1 MVVLLIATISISA
14 IMVVLT
20 GEFRFALSPIGVIPL
35 WAMLHF
41 RTPRDGMAVNT
52 ILRSTPGAVTMLCFC
67 GATLVLMAILFAID
81 VYMLGHPFHA
91 PLELYHLF
99 MFGPLFTL
107 LLVGAYFAERA
118 AKASHNQSS

>member
-1 MVVLLIATISISA
+1 MVVFLIATIGISA

-20 GEFRFALSPIGVIPL
+20 GEFRYALSPIGVIPL

-41 RTPRDGMAVNT
+41 RTPRDGTAVNT
-52 ILRSTPGAVTMLCFC
+52 IRSTPGAVTMLCFC

-99 MFGPLFTL
+99 MFGPLFIL

-118 AKASHNQSS
+118 AKATRNQDS